1 MTLENLAR
9 IGRLLPHAPTREE
22 IGKLLT
28 GAARS
33 LKDAGNTSNS
43 NASRLTLAYTA
54 IMESAQAALF
64 ANGYRPSKSEGG
76 HHMTMIQ
83 SLVHTIGLEP
93 ARMHHSAHP
102 SMMGSA
108 PAGVLLDTPEEIS
121 TNAQRIYQQAVTLKA
136 MPLGNVTHMTDD
148 ERQKI
153 AAWFQGG
160 AH

>member
-93 ARMHHSAHP
+93 ARMR
-102 SMMGSA
+102 
-108 PAGVLLDTPEEIS
+108 VLDTIRHKR
-121 TNAQRIYQQAVTLKA
+121 NAVDYSGEDVEGSDMREA
-136 MPLGNVTHMTDD
+136 
-148 ERQKI
+148 I
-153 AAWFQGG
+153 AAAKALLVDVKAWLAKQHPEF
-160 AH
+160 A